1 MIEVTSDR
9 SYRQT
14 IPTIK
19 PKIDVLFLAYNRL
32 EFTKIAISA
41 LGRACG
47 LGTLGHLHIYDDGS
61 TDGTAEWLAAWI
73 NQIKHQGMV
82 TLHHTSFRHPVA
94 AMNHFATK
102 VCTTPYFAKVDND
115 AVLPRF
121 SLTTAAR
128 VIEHHPELD
137 NLGIEAIAHT
147 VRTIEPRESA
157 VLDIATRTYQKADWI
172 SGLGLYR
179 TSQWRD
185 SQPKAF
191 DRWFGLENWMHER
204 NSVCGWIDP
213 AFPVFLLDRLPLPRF
228 QALTAE
234 YAAQGWQ
241 RVWPPYQAE
250 QSALWDWCDEVKS

>member
-1 MIEVTSDR
+1 MRPLRVSILQTGSCGPDKDANVDR
-9 SYRQT
+9 LVALADEAAASA
-14 IPTIK
+14 
-19 PKIDVLFLAYNRL
+19 DLLVLPEL
-32 EFTKIAISA
+32 
-41 LGRACG
+41 
-47 LGTLGHLHIYDDGS
+47 
-61 TDGTAEWLAAWI
+61 
-73 NQIKHQGMV
+73 
-82 TLHHTSFRHPVA
+82 
-94 AMNHFATK
+94 
-102 VCTTPYFAKVDND
+102 CTTPYFAKVDND

-128 VIEHHPELD
+128 VIEQHPELD

-147 VRTIEPRESA
+147 VRTIEPRES
-157 VLDIATRTYQKADWI
+157 VPETATRTYQKADWI

-213 AFPVFLLDRLPLPRF
+213 AFPVFLLDRLPMPRF

-234 YAAQGWQ
+234 YAAMGWQ
-241 RVWPPYQAE
+241 RFWPPYKAE

>member
-1 MIEVTSDR
+1 MGR
-9 SYRQT
+9 AM
-14 IPTIK
+14 
-19 PKIDVLFLAYNRL
+19 KIDVLFLAYNRL
-32 EFTKIAISA
+32 EFTKIALGALVRSISFDA
-41 LGRACG
+41 LS
-47 LGTLGHLHIYDDGS
+47 HLHIFDDGS
-61 TDGTAEWLAAWI
+61 TDGTAEWLESHLATFH
-73 NQIKHQGMV
+73 NREMV
-82 TLHHTSFRHPVA
+82 TLHRTSFRHPVA

-102 VCTTPYFAKVDND
+102 VCTTNYFAKVDND
-115 AVLPRF
+115 AVLPMF
-121 SLTTAAR
+121 ALDAAVR
-128 VIEHHPELD
+128 AIEKNPEMD
-137 NLGIEAIAHT
+137 NLGIEAIASN
-147 VRTIEPRESA
+147 VVPIDSLESPGPGPSFY
-157 VLDIATRTYQKADWI
+157 RTYQKADWI

-234 YAAQGWQ
+234 YAAMGWQ
-241 RVWPPYQAE
+241 RVWPPYKAE